1 MTKTIKLQLFYKDDE
16 TLNFKQAQELL
27 WQMQRETRAVA
38 NRIIQMC
45 WEYNGFE
52 SDWKKAHGEYPTKD
66 ESRDI
71 LGKSLSGVIYTRIKE
86 DAPSVSTQNLA
97 STEQGVISRFNALKA
112 DIMRGTA
119 SVPSYRRNLALD
131 LHKKSI
137 KLTYDTDVNGN
148 ISDWLFEL
156 TLFSKSAKQELNLP
170 KSSLKFKAIVR
181 NKSKRFIQPILE
193 RCYDGVYEICGSKLQ
208 YEDGRWFLLLCF
220 SFENKKESLVQLD
233 KNSIMGVHI
242 AEHNAVTCAFNNSK
256 KIREIE
262 GGEIKEFS
270 AQIEKRRRSIGNASR
285 KHSKLCGDG
294 RIGHGYHAKMKP
306 LEHIGQKISNFRNT
320 VNHRYSRQII
330 DWAIENGCGTIQLE
344 DLTGYATS
352 ELEKYKLLSN
362 WSYYDLQT
370 KIEYKAKEY
379 GIDVIKVKYHDLQK
393 WCDTCQLPSVKAVKD
408 DDGNTN
414 YICEKCGAVYG
425 ANDNV
430 VKALCV
436 KDIAKLLSKGTKN
449 SDETPA

>member
-208 YEDGRWFLLLCF
+208 Y
-220 SFENKKESLVQLD
+220 V
-233 KNSIMGVHI
+233 IM
-242 AEHNAVTCAFNNSK
+242 
-256 KIREIE
+256 
-262 GGEIKEFS
+262 
-270 AQIEKRRRSIGNASR
+270 
-285 KHSKLCGDG
+285 D
-294 RIGHGYHAKMKP
+294 
-306 LEHIGQKISNFRNT
+306 
-320 VNHRYSRQII
+320 
-330 DWAIENGCGTIQLE
+330 
-344 DLTGYATS
+344 
-352 ELEKYKLLSN
+352 
-362 WSYYDLQT
+362 
-370 KIEYKAKEY
+370 
-379 GIDVIKVKYHDLQK
+379 
-393 WCDTCQLPSVKAVKD
+393 
-408 DDGNTN
+408 
-414 YICEKCGAVYG
+414 
-425 ANDNV
+425 
-430 VKALCV
+430 
-436 KDIAKLLSKGTKN
+436 
-449 SDETPA
+449 